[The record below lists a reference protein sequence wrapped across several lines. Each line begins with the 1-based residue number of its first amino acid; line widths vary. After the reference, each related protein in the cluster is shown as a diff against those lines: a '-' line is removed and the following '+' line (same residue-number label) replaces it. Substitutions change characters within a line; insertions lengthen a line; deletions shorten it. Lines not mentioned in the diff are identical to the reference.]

1 VLPESTHAV
10 PLIRDS
16 LQFIVLGVL
25 GWLIWRRARSN
36 TDIAR
41 FLKMGLPLAAGLMLA
56 DFTGLSAVADALRIG
71 LYAGVVAMLLIIA
84 PELRRAFR
92 ARAVGHDGH
101 KTRMTHSTPEEE
113 ITSAAT
119 HLAGEELGGLI
130 AIERRYSLEEFVD
143 TGIRLDAQLSR
154 ELLVA
159 IFTKN
164 SPLHDGGVILRG
176 ESIVAAATLFP
187 VSDRPDLPNSFGLR
201 HRAAI
206 RLSEETDATVI
217 VVSEETGKI
226 SFVEDGSF
234 HLNISPSELLEHV
247 GKSMQKSGQT
257 PSKKSSTPHLRS

>member
-1 VLPESTHAV
+1 MTPESTHTV
-10 PLIRDS
+10 PLLRDS
-16 LQFIVLGVL
+16 LQFVVLGVI
-25 GWLIWRRARSN
+25 GWVVWRRARSN

-56 DFTGLSAVADALRIG
+56 DFTGLTAVADALRIG

-92 ARAVGHDGH
+92 TRAVGPDGH

-130 AIERRYSLEEFVD
+130 ALERRYSLEEFVD

-176 ESIVAAATLFP
+176 ETLVAAATLFP

-206 RLSEETDATVI
+206 RLSEETDAAVV

-226 SFVEDGSF
+226 SFVEDGTF
-234 HLNISPSELLEHV
+234 HLNITPGELLEHV
-247 GKSMQKSGQT
+247 RKSLRKTDQSLPTKT
-257 PSKKSSTPHLRS
+257 SKASQ

>member
-1 VLPESTHAV
+1 MTSDPTHTV
-10 PLIRDS
+10 PLLRDS
-16 LQFIVLGVL
+16 LQFVVLGVI
-25 GWLIWRRARSN
+25 GWIVWRRARSN

-56 DFTGLSAVADALRIG
+56 DFTGLTAVADALRIG

-92 ARAVGHDGH
+92 TRAVGPDGH

-176 ESIVAAATLFP
+176 ETLVAAATLFP

-206 RLSEETDATVI
+206 RLSEETDAAVV

-226 SFVEDGSF
+226 SFVEDGAF
-234 HLNISPSELLEHV
+234 HLNITPGELLEHV
-247 GKSMQKSGQT
+247 RKSLR
-257 PSKKSSTPHLRS
+257 KSSQPLSPKNSKASS